1 MFMNDTEELWEDFET
16 YVIKLKK
23 MIIKLHNREPLTE
36 TDQFSKLEY
45 SECYKYPIFATETHL
60 T

>member
-1 MFMNDTEELWEDFET
+1 MNDTEELWEDFET

-23 MIIKLHNREPLTE
+23 MIIKLHNREPLTD

-45 SECYKYPIFATETHL
+45 SECYKYPIFAIETHL